1 MATQANGLA
10 DSSNSTYAGWLL
22 EPVCI
27 PRVYAALDAG
37 CGMGSITQTLR
48 SHLEPWAL
56 VMALDADVKAL
67 RACVSIEGVD
77 ATVGDIAKQPYPNGT
92 FDLVVAGHVLYY
104 ANSVTGWLREF
115 RRVMASCGV
124 LLAVTNSAR
133 SGERLLGLHVEAC
146 RRAGE
151 FAMARRALEPTPRDR
166 FTLEN
171 GDAQLRLVFEGVT
184 ARVRDDE
191 LVFDSVE
198 SAHAAY
204 LGGLFA
210 RGAPPDATEADL
222 ARLSIRL
229 APHMRA
235 LLVSATDA
243 DGRVSIP
250 RRSGYFV
257 ARP

>member
-1 MATQANGLA
+1 M
-10 DSSNSTYAGWLL
+10 
-22 EPVCI
+22 V
-27 PRVYAALDAG
+27 
-37 CGMGSITQTLR
+37 
-48 SHLEPWAL
+48 
-56 VMALDADVKAL
+56 ALDADAKAL
-67 RACVSIEGVD
+67 RSCASIEGGD
-77 ATVGDIAKQPYPNGT
+77 ATLGDIARQPYPNGT

-104 ANSVTGWLREF
+104 PNSVAGWLQEL
-115 RRVMASCGV
+115 RRVMASRGV

-151 FAMARRALEPTPRDR
+151 LTMAGRALEPTPRDR

-171 GDAQLRLVFEGVT
+171 GSAQLRLVFENVT
-184 ARVRDDE
+184 ERVRDDE

-222 ARLSIRL
+222 SRLSKRL
-229 APHMRA
+229 APHMTA
-235 LLVSATDA
+235 LLALETDA
-243 DGRVSIP
+243 EGRISIP